1 MNESRY
7 AVDRIEVNG
16 IETYVLRNEVTKA
29 EARLAT
35 SLGNNCYS
43 FGILVNDEWIDLKVR
58 GSNSIPIS
66 KPNPRGKIH
75 L

>member
-16 IETYVLRNEVTKA
+16 IETYVLRNE
-29 EARLAT
+29 AT